1 MAGTIK
7 TDGIAQTLA
16 MLATLGK
23 AAQGVAAMALYVGAG
38 IVADEVSREIQGI
51 STAPFKYAKNG
62 EKRKPSPEEKAV
74 LMAAPWGVAK
84 FRKNG
89 SEVQTRIGFNK
100 SGYANVNWNHM
111 RTRGRTNYKV
121 KDGRITSSGKA
132 NIERGADGHAVQTH
146 IRGRQN
152 AKPVD
157 VIANSINSGTSFMEK
172 QPFFR
177 KAVNRSRNPA
187 VKAVENELLNRFD
200 QISQQ
205 QGG

>member
-74 LMAAPWGVAK
+74 LMAAP
-84 FRKNG
+84 
-89 SEVQTRIGFNK
+89 
-100 SGYANVNWNHM
+100 
-111 RTRGRTNYKV
+111 
-121 KDGRITSSGKA
+121 
-132 NIERGADGHAVQTH
+132 
-146 IRGRQN
+146 
-152 AKPVD
+152 
-157 VIANSINSGTSFMEK
+157 
-172 QPFFR
+172 
-177 KAVNRSRNPA
+177 
-187 VKAVENELLNRFD
+187 
-200 QISQQ
+200 
-205 QGG
+205 